1 MQQLFLQ
8 KCAQQQPQEH
18 RNVQPHHQQH
28 LQQCRSQ
35 QNQHHHDGNGQFS
48 ASDQDILL
56 ATDAP
61 VRKNSAAAIFL
72 SAKIYEERMK
82 IPAQTEALDETVM
95 KVISQL
101 HTTLLKYLR
110 FII

>member
-1 MQQLFLQ
+1 MKQLFLQ

-35 QNQHHHDGNGQFS
+35 QKQHHHDDNGQFS
-48 ASDQDILL
+48 ASGQDILL
-56 ATDAP
+56 ATDAQ
-61 VRKNSAAAIFL
+61 VRQNSAAANFL

-82 IPAQTEALDETVM
+82 LPAQTEALDEMVM

-101 HTTLLKYLR
+101 HTMLLKYLR